1 MSAESLVF
9 HIGMEQSATGSPF
22 FAVRAR
28 DAGEALI
35 LVLEGEAD
43 LSCASALYAS
53 LRSAVCDPNRET
65 IIVDLSDC
73 HYMDSAALKTL
84 VGAQRIA
91 RERKRT
97 LLFSRPN
104 RNIRRTFEVM
114 QLTEYLTITETPP
127 NEIPA

>member
-1 MSAESLVF
+1 
-9 HIGMEQSATGSPF
+9 MEQSATGLPI
-22 FAVRAR
+22 FAVRAL
-28 DAGEALI
+28 DAGETLV

-43 LSCASALYAS
+43 LSCAAALYAS

-65 IIVDLSDC
+65 VIVDLSGC

-84 VGAQRIA
+84 IGAQRIA

-114 QLTEYLTITETPP
+114 QLTQYLTITETPP